1 MGKQFAFPIKKK
13 LPRAK
18 RGKAREN
25 VKNLSAL
32 FPGGI
37 AVKPMVK
44 QSVNIDEKSD
54 SKELILTTVVGEQLC
69 TDYQLHELP
78 SDSGECFSES
88 LSTSTSALTSDILS
102 TIDTSSTLML
112 LTDPCN
118 TEVLVYTA
126 LLARMTHSNQKI
138 VH

>member
-1 MGKQFAFPIKKK
+1 MLKTCQPF
-13 LPRAK
+13 
-18 RGKAREN
+18 
-25 VKNLSAL
+25 S
-32 FPGGI
+32 GGI

-102 TIDTSSTLML
+102 TIDTSS
-112 LTDPCN
+112 
-118 TEVLVYTA
+118 
-126 LLARMTHSNQKI
+126 RQS
-138 VH
+138 